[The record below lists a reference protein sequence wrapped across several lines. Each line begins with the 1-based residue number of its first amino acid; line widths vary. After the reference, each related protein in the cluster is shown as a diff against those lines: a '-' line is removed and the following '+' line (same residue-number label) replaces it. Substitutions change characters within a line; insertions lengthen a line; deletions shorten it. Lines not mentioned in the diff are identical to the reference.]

1 MVVFSLVC
9 GGLLNICCVYE
20 RRSALWVYLMAVRI
34 RCVES
39 GFVLVW
45 MYTVSFLVC
54 LGSRNIKRNMYL
66 SRDSNFFCVEGEDC
80 KRK

>member
-1 MVVFSLVC
+1 MVVFLLVC

-20 RRSALWVYLMAVRI
+20 RRSAKCVYLVTVRI

-54 LGSRNIKRNMYL
+54 LGSRNIWRNNFL

-80 KRK
+80 NRK